1 MIKIINLY
9 RKNHFNKFKIISLML
24 CTTLLFS
31 GCYNSEPIEKIAVIV
46 GIVFQKDKK
55 DNRKNHIYSEI
66 LSFDQGSNSIKGEY
80 VEGSSFSLYE
90 AFNISNS
97 KISKTRVLGD
107 ELLYLI
113 NEEKAKDGIDDILDT
128 FLRNDDRNENAF
140 VAVTTKDVKEL
151 STSQPRTATLSEDL
165 YNLLY
170 FANKAN
176 FYAKDYSIA
185 EILKMHHQ
193 KGREIILPV
202 IDVQDGKQALS
213 GLAIFKNTKLVSIT
227 DLKEARLIN
236 MIRNSGVSGYL
247 NLLDDEC
254 KEFADFSSKNKVK
267 VNVSK
272 ENETLI
278 YDISV
283 GLECMIA
290 VNTLGDNENKKTY
303 KSRKNIEEK
312 LNSLVEKDL
321 NNMIKKS
328 IEEYETDIFDL
339 GKYAL
344 AKFGKNSG
352 YDDFKYIKNSKI
364 NVKVN
369 SKIISPGR
377 NTDMNN
383 D

>member
-1 MIKIINLY
+1 
-9 RKNHFNKFKIISLML
+9 ML
-24 CTTLLFS
+24 CSTLLFS

-90 AFNISNS
+90 AFNLSNS

-113 NEEKAKDGIDDILDT
+113 NEGKAKDGIDDILDT

-272 ENETLI
+272 ENETLV
-278 YDISV
+278 YNISV

-290 VNTLGDNENKKTY
+290 VNTLGDKDNKKTY

-352 YDDFKYIKNSKI
+352 YDDFKYIKNAKI

>member
-1 MIKIINLY
+1 
-9 RKNHFNKFKIISLML
+9 ML
-24 CTTLLFS
+24 CSTLLFS

-90 AFNISNS
+90 AFNLSNS

-113 NEEKAKDGIDDILDT
+113 NEGKAKDGIDDILDT

-254 KEFADFSSKNKVK
+254 KEFADFS
-267 VNVSK
+267 
-272 ENETLI
+272 
-278 YDISV
+278 
-283 GLECMIA
+283 
-290 VNTLGDNENKKTY
+290 
-303 KSRKNIEEK
+303 
-312 LNSLVEKDL
+312 
-321 NNMIKKS
+321 
-328 IEEYETDIFDL
+328 
-339 GKYAL
+339 
-344 AKFGKNSG
+344 
-352 YDDFKYIKNSKI
+352 
-364 NVKVN
+364 
-369 SKIISPGR
+369 
-377 NTDMNN
+377 
-383 D
+383 